1 MTEVKVKVMLSVDR
15 MAVWI
20 LPPCSQQRMAAQKW
34 IMGKLGHS
42 DHAGLPMG
50 PVTITVCS
58 VAEECLHFPV
68 SSTKS
73 LTSPWEKKKSC
84 LSPAW
89 YLYHVLQSH
98 WAHPTCREQQQFLAV
113 PSLHQKDCKWSR
125 DVSKWES
132 HAYAQVAL
140 AASQHVNCLLT
151 WPEKAIKILLGL
163 WASLSRGALLKPRWD
178 WLCPRKYHK
187 CKR

>member
-1 MTEVKVKVMLSVDR
+1 MHYGQTR
-15 MAVWI
+15 AQW
-20 LPPCSQQRMAAQKW
+20 PCGASC
-34 IMGKLGHS
+34 GSGHHYS
-42 DHAGLPMG
+42 LFCSWGVPAFSCLFCQVFDKPM
-50 PVTITVCS
+50 
-58 VAEECLHFPV
+58 
-68 SSTKS
+68 
-73 LTSPWEKKKSC
+73 EKKKSC

-98 WAHPTCREQQQFLAV
+98 WAYPTCREQQQFLAV

-132 HAYAQVAL
+132 HACAQVAL

-151 WPEKAIKILLGL
+151 WTEKAIKILLGL